1 MRTAMSLRRDDLWT
15 RRVVRMVGVSTA
27 VHAAIFAMVVV
38 VGAWVA
44 THRPQPIIAYSVELT
59 DFPGTGGRLP
69 AGPGNNL
76 IGRSP
81 ALPAAKP
88 GAPPPSPP
96 AAAAPK
102 PAEAVTA
109 PKPPPPA
116 EAPPVVPK
124 PAEVVP
130 KPVAKVEAKK
140 PEAPKV
146 EAKKV
151 EPKKPEPAKV
161 EAKKVEAPKASPK
174 PAEPVKPVAK
184 AAVEPPPA
192 AKASPPPAAA
202 TPAPNAKPAAPAGA
216 ATPAAK
222 PADDYASAAQRF
234 RDRIAAAGTGGG
246 VPGEG
251 VAGGGPGGGVLG
263 AGGDGRGG
271 GQVKS
276 LEWVAY
282 RQRILNT
289 VKERWS
295 NAIKRPG
302 LLTTVRFRIAP
313 DGKISNVQVSK
324 ASGNAVYDQTAVAAV
339 ERVGQL
345 PPPPPAYADEFAEF
359 EVNFYG
365 EETGGVS

>member
-1 MRTAMSLRRDDLWT
+1 
-15 RRVVRMVGVSTA
+15 V
-27 VHAAIFAMVVV
+27 
-38 VGAWVA
+38 
-44 THRPQPIIAYSVELT
+44 
-59 DFPGTGGRLP
+59 
-69 AGPGNNL
+69 
-76 IGRSP
+76 
-81 ALPAAKP
+81 
-88 GAPPPSPP
+88 
-96 AAAAPK
+96 APK
-102 PAEAVTA
+102 PAAPKAAEVA
-109 PKPPPPA
+109 PKP
-116 EAPPVVPK
+116 VV
-124 PAEVVP
+124 
-130 KPVAKVEAKK
+130 
-140 PEAPKV
+140 
-146 EAKKV
+146 
-151 EPKKPEPAKV
+151 KV
-161 EAKKVEAPKASPK
+161 EAKKVEAPKTPPK
-174 PAEPVKPVAK
+174 PADPVKPVAK

-192 AKASPPPAAA
+192 AA
-202 TPAPNAKPAAPAGA
+202 TPAPDAKPAVSAGA
-216 ATPAAK
+216 ASSAAK
-222 PADDYASAAQRF
+222 PADDYAGAAQRF
-234 RDRIAAAGTGGG
+234 RDRMAAVGTGAG

-302 LLTTVRFRIAP
+302 LLTAVRFHIAR
-313 DGKISNVQVSK
+313 DGKISNVQVSR